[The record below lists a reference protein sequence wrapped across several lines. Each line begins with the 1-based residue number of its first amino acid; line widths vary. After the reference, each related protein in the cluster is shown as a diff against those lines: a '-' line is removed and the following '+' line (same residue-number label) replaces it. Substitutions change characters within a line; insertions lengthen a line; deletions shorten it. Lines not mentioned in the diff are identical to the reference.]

1 MKRVLKIF
9 STLSLLL
16 LLTGCYEDV
25 TIGAFEQL
33 DKSAQK
39 RNTVNTAWKEVGFD
53 QKDLDDF
60 EKKLLSF
67 KKCNDL
73 IKTTEAYKYF
83 LIKSPE
89 IKNYNHYSDQTFVN
103 QADKMSVAWYGIE
116 LDKCFDHIRGINYS
130 SSIVQELSMIPKRRV
145 IQILFALASLDNKE
159 ITWGQFNRRIENI
172 NNQARV
178 KSEEFYIKLDNKTD
192 QVINRVAIL
201 NEMQAIRNNR
211 AYLRQEL
218 ENSRYEIDQLRG
230 EAKRLEEEKRM
241 LETQRRQLE
250 LCAENP
256 GAYYNCP

>member
-53 QKDLDDF
+53 QSDFEDF
-60 EKKLLSF
+60 EKKFASFNKCYELL
-67 KKCNDL
+67 
-73 IKTTEAYKYF
+73 KTTDAYKYF

-89 IKNYNHYSDQTFVN
+89 IKNYSHYSDQTFVDSL
-103 QADKMSVAWYGIE
+103 DKKSVTMYGIG
-116 LDKCFDHIRGINYS
+116 LDICFDYIRGINYS
-130 SSIVQELSMIPKRRV
+130 SLIVQEFSMIPKRRV
-145 IQILFALASLDNKE
+145 IQILFALASLDNRE
-159 ITWGQFNRRIENI
+159 ITWGQFNRRIANI
-172 NNQARV
+172 NNQARI
-178 KSEEFYIKLDNKTD
+178 KTEEFFIKLDNKTD

-230 EAKRLEEEKRM
+230 ESKRLEEEKRM